1 MNVTSQKR
9 RTLVPGETPAVAR
22 LMGAA
27 KALFFRFGIRKVSV
41 EEICREA
48 GLSKM
53 TFYRHFKDKDEI
65 AIRVLTRYFCER
77 MEIVEMILQEEA
89 PFVDKL
95 RRIAALKMK
104 ALREAGDETVREV
117 ISDRESKPGQAL
129 GKLLES
135 QARRTKRIFIDLQKK
150 GDLRKDIR
158 VELILSLIEG
168 LWKALSDESL
178 VGLYQ
183 DKSRLY
189 EELFEAVYFGL
200 LPQNGTRTRRESHG

>member
-1 MNVTSQKR
+1 MAQDEK
-9 RTLVPGETPAVAR
+9 PAVAR

-53 TFYRHFKDKDEI
+53 TFYRYFKDKDEI
-65 AIRVLTRYFCER
+65 AIRVLKRYFGER
-77 MEIVEMILQEEA
+77 MEIAEMILQEEA

-95 RRIAALKMK
+95 RRIAALKMQGLK
-104 ALREAGDETVREV
+104 DADDEMIREV
-117 ISDRESKPGQAL
+117 MSDRESKPGKAL
-129 GKLLES
+129 GELLEG
-135 QARRTKRIFIDLQKK
+135 QARRTKQIFIDLQKK

-168 LWKALSDESL
+168 LWKSLSDEHL

-189 EELFEAVYFGL
+189 EELFEAVYFGI
-200 LPQNGTRTRRESHG
+200 LPQKGTRTWRESHG

>member
-1 MNVTSQKR
+1 MAQDEK
-9 RTLVPGETPAVAR
+9 PAVAR

-53 TFYRHFKDKDEI
+53 TFYRYFKDKDEI
-65 AIRVLTRYFCER
+65 AIRVLKRYFGER

-95 RRIAALKMK
+95 RRIAALKMQGLK
-104 ALREAGDETVREV
+104 DADDEMIREV
-117 ISDRESKPGQAL
+117 MSDRESKPGKAL
-129 GKLLES
+129 GELLEG
-135 QARRTKRIFIDLQKK
+135 QARRTKQIFIDLQKK
-150 GDLRKDIR
+150 GDLRKDVR

-168 LWKALSDESL
+168 LWKSLSDEHL

-189 EELFEAVYFGL
+189 EELFEAVYFGI
-200 LPQNGTRTRRESHG
+200 LPQKGTRTWRESHG

>member
-1 MNVTSQKR
+1 MAQDEK
-9 RTLVPGETPAVAR
+9 PAVAR

-65 AIRVLTRYFCER
+65 AIRVLKRYFGER
-77 MEIVEMILQEEA
+77 MEIAEMILQEEA

-95 RRIAALKMK
+95 RRIAALKMQGLK
-104 ALREAGDETVREV
+104 DADDEMIREV
-117 ISDRESKPGQAL
+117 MSDRESKPGKAL
-129 GKLLES
+129 GELLEG
-135 QARRTKRIFIDLQKK
+135 QARRTKQIFIDLQKK
-150 GDLRKDIR
+150 GDLRKDVR

-168 LWKALSDESL
+168 LWKSLSDEHL

-189 EELFEAVYFGL
+189 EELFEAVYFGI
-200 LPQNGTRTRRESHG
+200 LPQKGTRTWRESHG